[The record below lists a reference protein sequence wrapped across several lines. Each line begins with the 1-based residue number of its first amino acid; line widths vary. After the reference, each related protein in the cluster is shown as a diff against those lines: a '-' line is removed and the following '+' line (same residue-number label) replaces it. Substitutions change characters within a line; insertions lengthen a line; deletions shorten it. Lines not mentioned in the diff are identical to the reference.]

1 LTIDEEYFERLRRY
15 EDPGA
20 GIAEEFLPDAL
31 GPRGG
36 VAIVSTPLGERREPG
51 WVLCSALAK
60 ERSFLRRLEALL
72 ARTLAAAG
80 YPAIRI
86 RGGSDDPDRVE
97 RELDVGA
104 RIAEAEEAVDALR
117 SRTGV
122 TEVGAAG
129 ALAGGLVAA
138 LVADR
143 RELPYLAAVDPVVRG
158 RQFVRDALRRQSAS
172 ALVKGEGADAPAPA
186 GRALEQLEEQGWTTV
201 RGFRLTREAHEQLA
215 GLNLLE
221 QLSRFKGGALLVHV
235 TRGGVPPRGLVEL
248 GDHLRGLGAKVDIQT
263 VQDALVF
270 PFGESY
276 LRNVGYVRRDTRI
289 DLDRALAG
297 ALVGWLGHETADE
310 P

>member
-15 EDPGA
+15 EDPAA
-20 GIAEEFLPDAL
+20 GIAEEFLPHAL
-31 GPRGG
+31 DPGG
-36 VAIVSTPLGERREPG
+36 GIAIVSTPLGEQREPG

-72 ARTLAAAG
+72 ARTLAASG
-80 YPAIRI
+80 YPVIRI
-86 RGGSDDPDRVE
+86 RGGSDSPDGIG

-104 RIAEAEEAVDALR
+104 RIAEAEAAVDALR
-117 SRTGV
+117 SRTGA

-172 ALVKGEGADAPAPA
+172 ALVKGEGADAPAPT
-186 GRALEQLEEQGWTTV
+186 GRALKQLEEQGWTTV
-201 RGFRLTREAHEQLA
+201 RGFRLTRDAHEQLA
-215 GLNLLE
+215 GLDLLE
-221 QLSRFKGGALLVHV
+221 QVTRFRGAALLVHV
-235 TRGGVPPRGLVEL
+235 TRGGTPPRGLVEL
-248 GDHLRGLGAKVDIQT
+248 GEHLRGLGASVDVQT
-263 VQDALVF
+263 VEDALVF

-276 LRNVGYVRRDTRI
+276 LRNVGYVRTDTRI

-297 ALVGWLGHETADE
+297 TLVGWLGQQ
-310 P
+310 PGGP